1 MSQISSCAIPGL
13 VELTN
18 SYTARCSHD
27 NCVSKLFRRKLID
40 NTIAFGKTL
49 ATEKLTIV
57 CQMTQLLNTILTAL
71 KL

>member
-40 NTIAFGKTL
+40 NTIAFAVKHHLNGTK
-49 ATEKLTIV
+49 IV
-57 CQMTQLLNTILTAL
+57 ITQQQLRVM
-71 KL
+71 